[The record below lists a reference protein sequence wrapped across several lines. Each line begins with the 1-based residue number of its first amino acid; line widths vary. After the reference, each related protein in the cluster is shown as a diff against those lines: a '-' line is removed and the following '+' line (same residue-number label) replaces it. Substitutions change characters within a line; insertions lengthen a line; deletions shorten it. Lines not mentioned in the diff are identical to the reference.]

1 MKEMRRFARGRDS
14 GLVTVYERLRRRFG
28 HAGWWPARSPFE
40 VCLGAILTQN
50 TAWPNVEKAL
60 GALRA
65 RRWLSYRALQG
76 RPAADLAPVLRS
88 AGTYR
93 VKARRVA
100 AFVEFLG
107 SAYRG
112 RVEGMAGQDAGVLRR
127 QLLAV
132 HGIGRETADAIALYA
147 AGRPL
152 FVIDAYTRRVFS
164 RLGRVSGTEPY
175 DALQRYFMDGLPRS
189 APLYNDYHAQIVRL
203 AKDHCRARPRCGGC
217 PLEDL
222 CPKHGVSLSPS
233 SPSPR
238 PAPPTPLRPPPRR
251 PTSGRTGA
259 TARRS

>member
-1 MKEMRRFARGRDS
+1 MA
-14 GLVTVYERLRRRFG
+14 VYQRLHGRFG
-28 HAGWWPARSPFE
+28 HAGWWPARSRFE

-60 GALRA
+60 ASLRS
-65 RRWLSYRALQG
+65 RRWLSFRALQG
-76 RPAADLAPVLRS
+76 LTPERLEPALRS

-93 VKARRVA
+93 VKARRVV
-100 AFVEFLG
+100 AFVAFLG

-112 RVEGMAGQDAGVLRR
+112 RVRLMADQEARALRA

-152 FVIDAYTRRVFS
+152 FVVDAYTRRVFS
-164 RLGRVSGTEPY
+164 RLGLVRGTEPY
-175 DALQRYFMDGLPRS
+175 DELQRYFMDRLPRS

-203 AKDHCRARPRCGGC
+203 AKDHCRTRPRCGGC

-233 SPSPR
+233 SSSSLRPLRSPR
-238 PAPPTPLRPPPRR
+238 
-251 PTSGRTGA
+251 
-259 TARRS
+259 

>member
-1 MKEMRRFARGRDS
+1 MKEMQPALMD
-14 GLVTVYERLRRRFG
+14 VYERLRERFG
-28 HAGWWPARSPFE
+28 HAGWWPARTRFE

-60 GALRA
+60 RSLRA
-65 RRWLSYRALQG
+65 RRWLSFRALNG
-76 RPAADLAPVLRS
+76 LSAERLAPVLRS

-107 SAYRG
+107 RAYGG
-112 RVEGMAGQDAGVLRR
+112 RVTKMAGRDAASLRAE
-127 QLLAV
+127 LLAV

-152 FVIDAYTRRVFS
+152 FVIDAYTRRVFA
-164 RLGRVSGTEPY
+164 RLGLVGGTEPY
-175 DALQRYFMDGLPRS
+175 DELQRYFMDRLPCS
-189 APLYNDYHAQIVRL
+189 APLFNDYHAQIVRL
-203 AKDHCRARPRCGGC
+203 AKDHCRTRPACGGC

-222 CPKHGVSLSPS
+222 CPKRGVSLSPS

-238 PAPPTPLRPPPRR
+238 RPRPAPRPPR
-251 PTSGRTGA
+251 PPSGRTGA
-259 TARRS
+259 MARRS